1 MPPGYGYLTRYLR
14 TRQLTLGEAVQ
25 IADRRVLVL
34 EMRKKHGSVPKV
46 HACSG
51 PDIHNEQTPAL
62 KVPLQTELRFHLRRY
77 EQPPTIGGPA
87 EQQKADGWL
96 AAARSSSGDDDFYSE
111 RLNNSSDDLRA
122 DVAAI
127 RPSPMSPLEG
137 RGQAEGRRVGGQSAD
152 GTDHLV
158 GGETSFGCRG
168 GRWHREQ
175 RRSRSD
181 RRAGH
186 AAAASATN
194 GERPSPQS
202 LREGAGRCPRGERP
216 QLGALPSPA
225 LMMNILEAEGGAEA
239 IARLASP
246 HPGAGGHRLG

>member
-1 MPPGYGYLTRYLR
+1 
-14 TRQLTLGEAVQ
+14 
-25 IADRRVLVL
+25 
-34 EMRKKHGSVPKV
+34 MRKKHGSVPKI
-46 HACSG
+46 HTCSG
-51 PDIHNEQTPAL
+51 PDSHNEQTPAL

-87 EQQKADGWL
+87 EQQKAD
-96 AAARSSSGDDDFYSE
+96 DFCSE
-111 RLNNSSDDLRA
+111 RPNSSSDDLRA
-122 DVAAI
+122 DAAAI
-127 RPSPMSPLEG
+127 RPTPTSPLEG
-137 RGQAEGRRVGGQSAD
+137 RGRAEGHRVGGQSAS

-158 GGETSFGCRG
+158 GGETSSGCRG
-168 GRWHREQ
+168 GRWHQKR

-194 GERPSPQS
+194 DERHSLRS
-202 LREGAGRCPRGERP
+202 LREGAGCCPRGDRP

-239 IARLASP
+239 AARLASP
-246 HPGAGGHRLG
+246 HPGTGGHRLR